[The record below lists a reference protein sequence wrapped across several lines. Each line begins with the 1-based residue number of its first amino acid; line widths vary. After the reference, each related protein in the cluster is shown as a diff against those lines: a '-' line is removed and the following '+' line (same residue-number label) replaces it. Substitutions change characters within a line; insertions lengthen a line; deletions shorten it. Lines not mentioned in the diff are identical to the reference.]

1 MRKTV
6 VLCLFLLCAVWAFA
20 QTSPSQPSSP
30 SQSSTPSSSQQPDQ
44 SANPSGQ
51 GVASSSQSSS
61 ATDQKVTG
69 CLNGSSGNYTLTDSS
84 GKTWQLSGDTSK
96 LSDHVGHKVEIT
108 GTASSA
114 SSSTSNPSTSN
125 PGGASAGSSSSSE
138 QSTLAVTSMK
148 HIATSCTPPSH

>member
-30 SQSSTPSSSQQPDQ
+30 SQSSTPSSSQLPDQ
-44 SANPSGQ
+44 SASP
-51 GVASSSQSSS
+51 SSSQSSS
-61 ATDQKVTG
+61 GNEQKVTG
-69 CLNGSSGNYTLTDSS
+69 CLNGSSGSYTLTDSA

-108 GTASSA
+108 GTPSSG
-114 SSSTSNPSTSN
+114 SSGTSN
-125 PGGASAGSSSSSE
+125 PGGASAGSSGSSE
-138 QSTLAVTSMK
+138 QSTLNVTAMK

>member
-44 SANPSGQ
+44 SANPSSSQ
-51 GVASSSQSSS
+51 GSMSSSQSSS
-61 ATDQKVTG
+61 GSETKVTG
-69 CLNGSSGNYTLTDSS
+69 CLSGSSGSYTLTDSS

-96 LSDHVGHKVEIT
+96 LSDHVGHKIEIT
-108 GTASSA
+108 GTPASA
-114 SSSTSNPSTSN
+114 SSSASN

-138 QSTLAVTSMK
+138 QSTLNVTSMK